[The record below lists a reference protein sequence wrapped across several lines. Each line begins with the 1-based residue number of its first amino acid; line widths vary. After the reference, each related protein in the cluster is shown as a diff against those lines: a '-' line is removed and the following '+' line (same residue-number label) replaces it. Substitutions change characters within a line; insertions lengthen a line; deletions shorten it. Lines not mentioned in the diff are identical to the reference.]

1 MLLEVRRCSAR
12 AQRRLCTPTG
22 GVETVVAVGAPSRAG
37 GSFGAWLRPWSIYL
51 GQVGDRVCVLAF
63 GAFGGKF
70 VIRPP
75 WL

>member
-1 MLLEVRRCSAR
+1 MITLPDAESYGRDPTLER
-12 AQRRLCTPTG
+12 ALCKR
-22 GVETVVAVGAPSRAG
+22 ESK
-37 GSFGAWLRPWSIYL
+37 
-51 GQVGDRVCVLAF
+51 RVCACCAF